1 MNIEWTACSDK
12 MPPAANDL
20 FIIRYD
26 RNNKYLSVR
35 SGFMYNAFA
44 RNLHIYDWTK
54 FTQAKW
60 DHLNEYETKR

>member
-20 FIIRYD
+20 IIIRHD

-44 RNLHIYDWTK
+44 MCPACATRDS
-54 FTQAKW
+54 
-60 DHLNEYETKR
+60 

>member
-1 MNIEWTACSDK
+1 MQITWTNCADA
-12 MPPAANDL
+12 MPPSTNDM
-20 FIIRYD
+20 FIIRSE
-26 RNNKYLSVR
+26 RNNKFLSVR

-44 RNLHIYDWTK
+44 RNVQKYDWTK